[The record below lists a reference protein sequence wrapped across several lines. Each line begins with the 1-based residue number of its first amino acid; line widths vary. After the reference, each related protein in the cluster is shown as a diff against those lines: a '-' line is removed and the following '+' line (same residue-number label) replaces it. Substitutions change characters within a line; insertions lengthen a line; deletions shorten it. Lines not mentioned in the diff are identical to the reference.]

1 VPVAGRDDV
10 VATCLARLR
19 LLVLTDELQPGEKLN
34 QGELAARLGVSRVP
48 VREALASLLAEGLV
62 EARPNAGYT
71 VVRPTLD
78 DLAEIYLMRG
88 LLEDALLETIDLA
101 VIDVDVLR
109 AHNER
114 LAGLDPVAQFSEYRE
129 VNEAFHFE
137 IFRASPQRM
146 LRRQVTRLWIL
157 SEFYRSMYVRTDA
170 SHGRVVDDHVRMTE
184 AVEANDRA
192 ALVRISSDHR
202 EATRAWLGRRLDRR
216 DGPAAGRLRR

>member
-101 VIDVDVLR
+101 VIDVDVLQ

-114 LAGLDPVAQFSEYRE
+114 LAGLDPVAQFAEYRE

-157 SEFYRSMYVRTDA
+157 SEFYRSMYVRTHA

-216 DGPAAGRLRR
+216 DGPAGRLRR